1 MPAPC
6 MKSLLNRLRA
16 ESSRLAKDT
25 SGVALIELAYTTPF
39 LMMLTMGGIEIANYS
54 ITHMRV
60 SQIAV
65 SLADNSSRAKQEVVS
80 GVPRMRE
87 VDVNEAF
94 RAAQLQSTEL
104 DIENNGTLI
113 LSSLEVNEDG
123 GQWIHWQRCFGSGG
137 YTSSYGEEGDGET
150 GTSLTGMGP
159 AGRQVAAEPGF
170 AIMFAEVVYD
180 YEPLM
185 FGRFI
190 SDEPIRKT
198 AAMFVRDDR
207 DLEQLYNP
215 SPAATVNSCP

>member
-1 MPAPC
+1 MPISSI
-6 MKSLLNRLRA
+6 KSLLRRFRTEAARLVDD
-16 ESSRLAKDT
+16 S

-39 LMMLTMGGIEIANYS
+39 LMLLTMGGIELANYS

-65 SLADNSSRAKQEVVS
+65 SLADNASRAKQEVVS

-113 LSSLEVNEDG
+113 LSSLEVNADG
-123 GQWIHWQRCFGSGG
+123 GQWIHWQRCFGDGG
-137 YTSSYGEEGDGET
+137 YSSSYGEQGDGAT
-150 GTSLTGMGP
+150 GISLTGMGP
-159 AGRQVAAEPGF
+159 AGRQVVAEEGF

-180 YEPLM
+180 YRPLM

-190 SDEPIRKT
+190 SDEPVRKT

-207 DLEQLYNP
+207 DLAQLYNP
-215 SPAATVNSCP
+215 SPVATVNSCP